1 MGRVD
6 DDEKSQTCCTWI
18 KIASVFA
25 VLIVIGILIWQFA
38 PIDNAIDSVLPTFNN
53 TGTGNSST
61 IGGGSTSPPAPQIE
75 YEFMQ
80 CADPTSPDC
89 CNGLD
94 NGLCDL
100 RVDEVM
106 FAASHNA
113 NADFES
119 GFLFSPNHQ
128 YKLEDSLPAGYRLI
142 NVDVCNCG
150 GELVLC
156 HGVCNF
162 GTRDVVEVLSGIN
175 DFLDENPSEI
185 IIVPLE
191 LNGEVDQAIDINDL
205 YTLILQVPGFVDKFY
220 DHSNATAEWPT
231 LGELKETGK
240 VCMFAVWTDNFICI
254 VLDDISPLGTKSL
267 DSVSSCSIIEGQLVT
282 RKDLVQLV

>member
-6 DDEKSQTCCTWI
+6 EDEKSQTCCTWM
-18 KIASVFA
+18 KIASVFV

-38 PIDNAIDSVLPTFNN
+38 PIDDAIDSVLPTFNN
-53 TGTGNSST
+53 TGTGNSSNL
-61 IGGGSTSPPAPQIE
+61 GGGSTSPPAPQIE

-94 NGLCDL
+94 NGFCDL

-119 GFLFSPNHQ
+119 GFLFSPSQQ
-128 YKLEDSLPAGYRLI
+128 YKLEDSLPAGYRLV

-185 IIVPLE
+185 MIVPIE
-191 LNGEVDQAIDINDL
+191 MNGEADQAIDINDL
-205 YTLILQVPGFVDKFY
+205 YTLMLQVPGFVDKFY

-231 LGELKETGK
+231 LGELVETGK
-240 VCMFAVWTDNFICI
+240 VCVVAVGQA
-254 VLDDISPLGTKSL
+254 ISYAL
-267 DSVSSCSIIEGQLVT
+267 SSMIPHFFWN
-282 RKDLVQLV
+282 